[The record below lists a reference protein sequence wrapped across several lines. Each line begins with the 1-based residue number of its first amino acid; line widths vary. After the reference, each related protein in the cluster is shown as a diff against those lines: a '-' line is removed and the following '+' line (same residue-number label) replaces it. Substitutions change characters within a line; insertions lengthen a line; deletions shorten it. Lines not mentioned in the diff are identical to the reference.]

1 MTTMLPENMTAADRR
16 QAWFENEL
24 IGYARSGT
32 SEAPMPWDYG
42 AEIIEI
48 LRGHF
53 LALEKILGAEEI
65 AGPLFALLHGPD
77 VEGQTWREAFETY
90 HPTLTQE
97 WTGTLLID
105 NAGIY
110 GLYGV
115 TPAEIA
121 HSDRAAWVES
131 LAQRLA
137 AFRADVHPVP
147 GGVIDRIANLAL
159 ARRAIDTREGEVD
172 HLSLALLGG
181 VSEGR
186 VRNILSGSDSPL
198 ERSPKGM
205 TAASAADWL
214 KGRKEYF
221 ASIWQKPDEVTPEPP
236 SADFTG
242 EVIFVPV
249 AGDGSTFGPELQ
261 RNGHFTVG
269 AKGAEVQHGSFEAAL
284 KALHQMDTPR
294 WRRPNSAGNWGIVS
308 GRDWKRIEKK

>member
-1 MTTMLPENMTAADRR
+1 MTNMLPKNMTAADRR
-16 QAWFENEL
+16 RRWFEIEL
-24 IGYARSGT
+24 CGYPRT
-32 SEAPMPWDYG
+32 PDDLNWDYG
-42 AEIIEI
+42 GEIIEI

-53 LALEKILGAEEI
+53 LALEKILGAAEI

-77 VEGQTWREAFETY
+77 VEGETWSEAFETY

-97 WTGTLLID
+97 WPGTLLID

-115 TPAEIA
+115 TPEVVALP
-121 HSDRAAWVES
+121 DRAAWVKD
-131 LAQRLA
+131 LAQQLA
-137 AFRADVHPVP
+137 DFRADVHPVP
-147 GGVIDRIANLAL
+147 GGVIDRITNLAL
-159 ARRAIDTREGEVD
+159 ARRAIDAREGEVD
-172 HLSLALLGG
+172 LLSLALLGG
-181 VSEGR
+181 VTEGR

-198 ERSPKGM
+198 ERSPKGV
-205 TAASAADWL
+205 TAASASDWL

-269 AKGAEVQHGSFEAAL
+269 AKGAEVQYDSFEAAL
-284 KALHQMDTPR
+284 KALHRMDTPR